1 MCWRRRTTPSMENS
15 VGSSILKGTKSNSG
29 SRLPGS
35 ELSGELA
42 LKTRHRMSRR
52 QLFATAGTLLV
63 AAHLPG
69 RAFGASPEPQP
80 AARNNIRLQP
90 WPTRIFKTRDAG
102 NERTES
108 WTLWLLVE
116 TTTQRALKAQSATI
130 ELLAGNRLVRS
141 TRYDAEGLQALSIVP
156 PFSPRLTDGRPSPSP
171 IFWPQ
176 GIRIRITEAAGTKI
190 DAMRVTLALTDEDK
204 TVLAEVTLPVEIY
217 QQKTAL
223 IYPFKGRGII
233 TNAGVTNGG
242 HRNRSGQFATDGV
255 GLNAGYGVYDS
266 GSGTK
271 SEDYAGWGR
280 TLIAPAAGVIVR
292 SRSDRPDQPDPEKSD
307 PKFFA
312 HEHPNGGDPGNHVV
326 IDHGKGE
333 FSLLAHFQ
341 AKSVLVKVGDRV
353 QQGQPLGK
361 LGSSGDTVTP
371 HLHYQLQ
378 SGPDHDWSDGL
389 PCTFGNIGP
398 LLLVRGAYFNAT

>member
-1 MCWRRRTTPSMENS
+1 MTDGGAQRDDAGQGRNRRPQRTP
-15 VGSSILKGTKSNSG
+15 
-29 SRLPGS
+29 
-35 ELSGELA
+35 
-42 LKTRHRMSRR
+42 
-52 QLFATAGTLLV
+52 Q
-63 AAHLPG
+63 G
-69 RAFGASPEPQP
+69 RPYPAFGAGLESQP
-80 AARNNIRLQP
+80 AAKSNVRLQP

-108 WTLWLLVE
+108 WTLWLLLE
-116 TTTQRALKAQSATI
+116 TTTKREVTVQSATI
-130 ELLAGNRLVRS
+130 ELLAANRLVRS
-141 TRYDAEGLQALSIVP
+141 TRYDADGLQALSIVP
-156 PFSPRLTDGRPSPSP
+156 PFSPRLVDGRPSPAP
-171 IFWPQ
+171 IFWPRA
-176 GIRIRITEAAGTKI
+176 IRIRITEAAGAKV
-190 DAMRVTLALTDEDK
+190 DAMRVALTLTDEGK
-204 TVLAEVTLPVEIY
+204 AALAEATLPVEIY

-223 IYPFKGRGII
+223 IYPFKGRGVI

-255 GLNAGYGVYDS
+255 GLNANYGIYDS

-280 TLIAPAAGVIVR
+280 TLIAPAAGVVVR
-292 SRSDRPDQPDPEKSD
+292 ARADRPDQPDPENSD
-307 PKFFA
+307 PKFYA
-312 HEHPNGGDPGNHVV
+312 PEHPNGGDPGNHVV
-326 IDHGKGE
+326 IDHGNGE

-389 PCTFGNIGP
+389 PCTFRNVGSS
-398 LLLVRGAYFNAT
+398 LLVRGAYFNAT